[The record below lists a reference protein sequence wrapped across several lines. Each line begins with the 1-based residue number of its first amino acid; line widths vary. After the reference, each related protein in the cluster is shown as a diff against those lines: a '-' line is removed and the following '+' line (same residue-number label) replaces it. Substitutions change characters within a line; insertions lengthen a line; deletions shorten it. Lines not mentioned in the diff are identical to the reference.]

1 MVVVYV
7 YVWVELKKEGQ
18 FRYKHMNTEL
28 KRKESVLA
36 ILDAI
41 IPYVVVW
48 IKIRSFIMQSART
61 LTFKI
66 KEGELV
72 METER

>member
-1 MVVVYV
+1 
-7 YVWVELKKEGQ
+7 
-18 FRYKHMNTEL
+18 MNTEL